1 MCAGVFQ
8 FLRDLMISTQL
19 SCRHEKLSITVSTV
33 GAHMAVLQGLLFDK
47 YTLSNFGEIE
57 DIPKCKSK
65 NFLGD
70 WDCLSM

>member
-19 SCRHEKLSITVSTV
+19 SCRHEKLSITVSAV

-47 YTLSNFGEIE
+47 YTLG
-57 DIPKCKSK
+57 KLKT
-65 NFLGD
+65 FLNAN
-70 WDCLSM
+70 LRIS